1 MYPKLLSAAVVAGMF
16 PGTCDSTL
24 SLYDPQL
31 QELTW
36 LVAADSD
43 FDFALGGK
51 AALLQQDSD
60 PPPDP
65 PPDEPVEPREGP
77 HDPE

>member
-1 MYPKLLSAAVVAGMF
+1 MYAKLLSAAVVAGMF

-31 QELTW
+31 QVPTL

-43 FDFALGGK
+43 FDFARGGK
-51 AALLQQDSD
+51 TVLFMETTD
-60 PPPDP
+60 PPPDD
-65 PPDEPVEPREGP
+65 DEPVDVPGGVN
-77 HDPE
+77 DPY